1 MEIKQT
7 FLDVAG
13 NVYVVSSNGL
23 LYLYESEVNQFIPF
37 LGLMKDIKNC
47 FSIGNRFFVYH
58 ENTISIFNE
67 YLHNIELSENT
78 WITKNID
85 NVCYNSELNV
95 IITLEHGEVYVNLNI
110 TDMGI
115 IEDDEIKRISLSHI
129 LKQKYKQKEIYTV
142 YNKYDDIKVVNNVL
156 LTFKNNKVGIFFLRI
171 DGISFYTTVA
181 LDKQHFDQIFE
192 FNEYYEFFNLKNTS
206 KFLLDSRTLIH
217 SPNMENIIYYTQRA
231 YFWILDDHLL
241 CLYDENEYQNIVEPL
256 IKLLPST
263 ENTTLEISPHQ
274 FIINILI
281 PKEMSVS
288 IICNQLLQ
296 LILINNQPYLVNK
309 TLQKILLDEE
319 LISYDTINTLYP
331 EKIDTSLVIDVEENC
346 SIVDQLI
353 NIIPNIYRLNNEME
367 YQFHKI
373 DSRGNIIS
381 YGDGVT
387 RDVFNSLRME
397 IDEIFKNNL
406 QLLGEKSAFNL
417 GKLMYFCNRDGM
429 ETFFNIHPYFF
440 YLLSKD
446 SDHITLLKKFKGDSF
461 DSYYNQ
467 YQTYKNDLSKL
478 RDLDLDLDSIDQ
490 YVSYI
495 MAGNLTDTQKILYKH
510 IVNGFNYFASRNK
523 YYGFIK
529 NLPVMYYIKELVS
542 SGYFD
547 AMFEF
552 SVKNNLV
559 DKKTFD
565 NFTVTFKNIFNNLTL
580 DEKAKFCQ
588 NVTGSQYYTGTIH
601 IVLAYVKREL
611 NVRQAVYDE
620 NIIIDDEDI
629 IEPVVMNDVIIN
641 LDNSESNVNSLTYQ
655 ISTCNTELTINV
667 NPTEENIREIINT
680 LIIEDKVMKN

>member
-1 MEIKQT
+1 MDIKQT

-23 LYLYESEVNQFIPF
+23 LYLYEVDGNQFLPF

-47 FSIGNRFFVYH
+47 FSIGDRYFVYH

-85 NVCYNSELNV
+85 NVCYNNELNV
-95 IITLEHGEVYVNLNI
+95 IITLEHGDVYVNLNI

-115 IEDDEIKRISLSHI
+115 VEDDEIKRISLSHI
-129 LKQKYKQKEIYTV
+129 LKHKNKKKEIFTI

-171 DGISFYTTVA
+171 DGISFYTTIE

-206 KFLLDSRTLIH
+206 KYLLDTGILIH
-217 SPNMENIIYYTQRA
+217 SPNIENIIYYTQRA

-256 IKLLPST
+256 IKLLPIT

-274 FIINILI
+274 FILNILLS
-281 PKEMSVS
+281 KETPVS
-288 IICNQLLQ
+288 IICNQLVQ
-296 LILINNQPYLVNK
+296 IILINNQPYIINK

-319 LISYDTINTLYP
+319 LISFDTINWLYP
-331 EKIDTSLVIDVEENC
+331 EKIDTSLVIDIEENLPV
-346 SIVDQLI
+346 VDQLI

-367 YQFHKI
+367 YEFHKI
-373 DSRGNIIS
+373 DSDGNIIS

-387 RDVFNSLRME
+387 RDVFNCLRIE
-397 IDEIFKNNL
+397 IDEILKNNL
-406 QLLGEKSAFNL
+406 HSYNEKSTFNL
-417 GKLMYFCNRDGM
+417 GKLIYFCNRDGM

-440 YLLSKD
+440 FLLSKE
-446 SDHITLLKKFKGDSF
+446 SDHNTLLKKFKGESF
-461 DSYYNQ
+461 ELYHKQ
-467 YQTYKNDLSKL
+467 YQMYKEDPSKL
-478 RDLDLDLDSIDQ
+478 KDLDLDMDSVDQ
-490 YVSYI
+490 YMSYI
-495 MAGNLTDTQKILYKH
+495 MAETLTEEQKLSYQY
-510 IVNGFNYFASRNK
+510 IVKGFNYFASRNK

-529 NLPVMYYIKELVS
+529 NLPVMYYIKELIS

-547 AMFEF
+547 AMLEF
-552 SVKNNLV
+552 SMKNNSI

-565 NFTVTFKNIFNNLTL
+565 SFTRTFKNIFNNLTH
-580 DEKAKFCQ
+580 DEKAIFCQ

-601 IVLAYVKREL
+601 IVLTYVKREL

-620 NIIIDDEDI
+620 NVIIDDEDVSEPLI
-629 IEPVVMNDVIIN
+629 INDVIID
-641 LDNSESNVNSLTYQ
+641 LDDTETNDNKLTYQ
-655 ISTCNTELTINV
+655 ISTCNTELIVNV
-667 NPTEENIREIINT
+667 NPTEENIKEIINT
-680 LIIEDKVMKN
+680 LTIEDRSMKN